1 MPTVAT
7 ERAIA
12 AAIDEPCAPQR
23 VDSDASATAMI
34 VALLFCSNSRVIM
47 GLKLVSD
54 DCAQSIEDSLSPGS
68 QSRSPTK
75 LNPGPLNA
83 LAWPPRVNSL
93 MRFRMNSSISAMS
106 ARLTSGSADCASIM
120 EPEPGR

>member
-7 ERAIA
+7 ERAMA
-12 AAIDEPCAPQR
+12 AAIVEPWTPQR

-34 VALLFCSNSRVIM
+34 VALLCCSNSRVMI
-47 GLKLVSD
+47 GLKLDSD

-75 LNPGPLNA
+75 LNPGPLKA

-93 MRFRMNSSISAMS
+93 MRFRMNSSISAIS
-106 ARLTSGSADCASIM
+106 ARLTSGSVDSAYLM
-120 EPEPGR
+120 EPAPAR